1 MSSLPGIRDMMK
13 TEYIFLTVSQH
24 YNVDQE
30 TQIGEEFIWSL
41 GNCDFG
47 DTDSDKTQRVFQGR
61 EESMVYKGKNNKV
74 VKVV

>member
-1 MSSLPGIRDMMK
+1 MMK

-61 EESMVYKGKNNKV
+61 EESTAYKGKNHKV